1 MRRAK
6 TFFAVVSLFFLLMGK
21 NGEAAD
27 SGIIQLGV
35 MTFISKADGVSNQQA
50 GAITDVVTRHLA
62 GSRTIA
68 VLERERL
75 SAIGREH
82 RFNMSGL
89 VDTNTAVELGRL
101 AGLQYM
107 LLGTVTAFRN
117 ETSES
122 FSSSYDSWTRKVRV
136 TLDARVVDVTTGEIV
151 LSMSENR
158 SAEKTNSRHKDK
170 YGVRGSSGHPSSAEV
185 GMIAIE
191 AAASRLA
198 SRLRDELG
206 EQPYVIAQNGGKVH
220 ISLGVNQGVKN
231 GNQYLVYADGA
242 EVRDPVDGTV
252 IDRGKIPLAI
262 VKVSKPQGDYSV
274 CDIVSERDAPGAI
287 QPRHKLVSITGSEAR
302 RMQKEWQKSKKAQKP
317 AQKGVWE
324 QTVGDSSGSAIPVPQ
339 SLQVFNEPVLPA
351 PSSTPPQLKRPLEN
365 QSTDPAKVIATYP
378 LPSGEANLLR
388 IAHVNAR
395 KLSGK
400 KAYDT
405 YTGLAD
411 SYNGDYFAAY
421 RAGEIALSMGKKG
434 DARTWYDKAL
444 SINPEYKPAQSSRQK
459 LK

>member
-1 MRRAK
+1 MRKGK
-6 TFFAVVSLFFLLMGK
+6 TIFAVLSLFFLLMGK
-21 NGEAAD
+21 SAEGAEDA
-27 SGIIQLGV
+27 IRLGV
-35 MTFISKADGVSNQQA
+35 MAFVSKADGVSSQQA
-50 GAITDVVTRHLA
+50 GAITDVVARHLS

-68 VLERERL
+68 VIERDRL
-75 SAIGREH
+75 GTIGREH
-82 RFNMSGL
+82 KLNMSGL
-89 VDTNTAVELGRL
+89 VDTNMAVELGKL

-136 TLDARVVDVTTGEIV
+136 TLDARVVDVTTGEVV
-151 LSMSENR
+151 LSLSESR

-170 YGVRGSSGHPSSAEV
+170 YGVRGSSGYPDSAGV
-185 GMIAIE
+185 VASAIE
-191 AAASRLA
+191 SAASRLA
-198 SRLRDELG
+198 SRLRNELG

-252 IDRGKIPLAI
+252 IDRGKVPLAI

-287 QPRHKLVSITGSEAR
+287 QPRHKLVSISGSEAR
-302 RMQKEWQKSKKAQKP
+302 RLQKEWQKSKKAQKP
-317 AQKGVWE
+317 AQEGVWE
-324 QTVGDSSGSAIPVPQ
+324 QTVGDPSGTAIPV
-339 SLQVFNEPVLPA
+339 SSRAAKEPELPA
-351 PSSTPPQLKRPLEN
+351 PPQPKLSLEN

-378 LPSGEANLLR
+378 LPSGEVNLLR

-405 YTGLAD
+405 YTELAD
-411 SYNGDYFAAY
+411 AYNGDYLAAY
-421 RAGEIALSMGKKG
+421 RAGEIALSMGKKD
-434 DARTWYDKAL
+434 DARGWYDKAL
-444 SINPEYKPAQSSRQK
+444 AINPEYKPAQNSRQK